1 MPPEKKGVAI
11 SSLFAP
17 PNLPVGIDMIE
28 SIEKWPNC
36 DRREEPREAEGATGG
51 RGPGTAESEQRPE
64 APACSLSRCADSVA
78 TDSSAPFWV
87 SGGSS
92 SPGRLP
98 SAYLLMCSHW
108 GFRLILSKAEGNRS
122 PFADGNFVTETVT
135 GPPLLWARPALEI
148 FILFALKK
156 NLSIEYKCSVST

>member
-98 SAYLLMCSHW
+98 SAYLLMCSQ
-108 GFRLILSKAEGNRS
+108 LILSKAEGNRS